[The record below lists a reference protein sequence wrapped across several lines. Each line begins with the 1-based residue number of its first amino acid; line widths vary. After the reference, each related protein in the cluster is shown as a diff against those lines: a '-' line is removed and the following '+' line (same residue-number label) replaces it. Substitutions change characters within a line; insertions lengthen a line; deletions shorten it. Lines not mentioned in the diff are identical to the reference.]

1 MLIAPVYEQDKHEWD
16 VYLPQDEWVH
26 LWTGEEYHGG
36 EITVSAEL
44 GYTPAFYR
52 KIVGLLI
59 YSKKSEKIW
68 SQINEHC
75 FILHNNFSDKC
86 DSGYYRL
93 CGDHTR
99 NASKPN
105 SGGI

>member
-52 KIVGLLI
+52 KIVSLLI
-59 YSKKSEKIW
+59 YLKKSEKIW

-86 DSGYYRL
+86 DSGHYRL
-93 CGDHTR
+93 CGDHPR
-99 NASKPN
+99 NAS
-105 SGGI
+105 

>member
-52 KIVGLLI
+52 KN
-59 YSKKSEKIW
+59 SEFADIFEEIRENMESNK
-68 SQINEHC
+68 
-75 FILHNNFSDKC
+75 
-86 DSGYYRL
+86 
-93 CGDHTR
+93 
-99 NASKPN
+99 
-105 SGGI
+105 

>member
-52 KIVGLLI
+52 KN
-59 YSKKSEKIW
+59 SEFADIFEEIRENME
-68 SQINEHC
+68 SNNEHC

-86 DSGYYRL
+86 DSGHYRL
-93 CGDHTR
+93 CGDHPR
-99 NASKPN
+99 NAS
-105 SGGI
+105 